1 MILQLILLAKAS
13 LIVLQSNRKD
23 INEISEAV
31 VSKKMFEVQQRK
43 NFFIVII
50 TLIDDIDWNLS
61 HIDDPHMQDT
71 SFGVYWSLVEGLDHW
86 SLQGNVCIYSK
97 HNVLDSWQELEH
109 DLLCCL
115 RNNVLEALDQYETF
129 FFSSLESSLV

>member
-50 TLIDDIDWNLS
+50 TLIDDID
-61 HIDDPHMQDT
+61 
-71 SFGVYWSLVEGLDHW
+71 
-86 SLQGNVCIYSK
+86 
-97 HNVLDSWQELEH
+97 
-109 DLLCCL
+109 
-115 RNNVLEALDQYETF
+115 
-129 FFSSLESSLV
+129 